1 MNHQP
6 SIDLYCQLKIIKMN
20 ENILVIGGEGK
31 NGRRVVGKLRNMGCS
46 VFSTT
51 RRKEEVKADLL
62 FFDWNDVSTYELAV
76 SNIDKVY
83 IVHPDTSTPD
93 AYEHINLL
101 INCMVKKGVSK
112 AVLLSGR
119 GQESVRK
126 CEEILI
132 NSPLEWTIIRSAW
145 FNQNFSE
152 GHFLHGIQSGSV
164 TFMAGSVKEPFVDLD
179 DLSDAVVECLI
190 HKKYNGKIYEVTGDE
205 LLTFEEAVETIGNSL
220 GRNVK
225 YHFLNKNEYL
235 ELLKNIGL
243 PHFVAEHMTIA
254 FGEILDGRNEN
265 IGNGIQE
272 ILGRKPKKFKDFI
285 KLSQFS

>member
-1 MNHQP
+1 MNHLP
-6 SIDLYCQLKIIKMN
+6 SIDLYYQLKIIKMN

-31 NGRRVVGKLRNMGCS
+31 NGRRVVEKLRNMGFS

-51 RRKEEVKADLL
+51 RTKEEVKTDLL
-62 FFDWNDVSTYELAV
+62 FFDWNDVSTYEPTV
-76 SNIDKVY
+76 INIDKVY
-83 IVHPDTSTPD
+83 IVHPDTSVPD
-93 AYEHINLL
+93 AYEQINLL
-101 INCMVKKGVSK
+101 TSCMVKKGVSK

-119 GQESVRK
+119 GQESVLK
-126 CEEILI
+126 CEAILM
-132 NSPLEWTIIRSAW
+132 NSPLKWTIIRSAW

-152 GHFLHGIQSGSV
+152 GHFLQGIQSGSV

-205 LLTFEEAVETIGNSL
+205 LLTFEEAVEIIGNSI
-220 GRNVK
+220 GRDIK

-243 PHFVAEHMTIA
+243 PHFVAEHMTVA

-265 IGNGIQE
+265 VGNGIQE
-272 ILGRKPKKFKDFI
+272 ILGRNPKKFKDFV
-285 KLSQFS
+285 KSNQFS